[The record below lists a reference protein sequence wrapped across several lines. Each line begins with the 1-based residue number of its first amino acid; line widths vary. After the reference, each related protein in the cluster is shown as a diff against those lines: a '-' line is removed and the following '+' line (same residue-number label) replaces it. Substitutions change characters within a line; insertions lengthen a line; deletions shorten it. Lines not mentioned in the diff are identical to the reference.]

1 MEIYMKKTEII
12 AVANQK
18 GGVGKTTTV
27 INFATAFASLGKKIL
42 VIDMDPQGNAS
53 TGLGIMENRNNNIYD
68 VLLGNINIS
77 QSIRQTEIKGL
88 YIIPSQVSLAGA
100 EVELSTMDN
109 RLYKLKNAI
118 TTINT
123 EYDYILIDCPPA
135 LGFLTLNSLACAD
148 SLIIPLQCEFFA
160 LEGVGH
166 MLKTISLIQ
175 KQINTDLQIKG
186 VLLTMFDRRNKLSE
200 LVAAD
205 IRNCFKG
212 RVFKTVIPR
221 NVKVSE
227 APSHGQPVLMYDI
240 NCAGSKAY
248 IDFATEIL
256 QMSKSTGGY
265 NE

>member
-1 MEIYMKKTEII
+1 MKKCEII

-42 VIDMDPQGNAS
+42 VLDMDPQGNAS
-53 TGLGIMENRNNNIYD
+53 TGFGIIENRENNIYD
-68 VLLGNINIS
+68 VLLEKINIS
-77 QSIRQTEIKGL
+77 EAIRKTDIENLNIV
-88 YIIPSQVSLAGA
+88 PSQVSLAGA
-100 EVELSTMDN
+100 EVELSTMDD
-109 RLYKLKNAI
+109 RLYKLKKSIKYVADD
-118 TTINT
+118 
-123 EYDYILIDCPPA
+123 YDYILIDCPPA
-135 LGFLTLNSLACAD
+135 LGFLTLNALACAD

-166 MLKTISLIQ
+166 LLKTISLIQ
-175 KQINTDLQIKG
+175 KQINPSLQIKG
-186 VLLTMFDRRNKLSE
+186 VLLTMFDRRNKLSD

-240 NCAGSKAY
+240 NCAGSRAY

-256 QMSKSTGGY
+256 QMIKE
-265 NE
+265 NKEQK